1 MKTFSYD
8 TGGSNT
14 MFCWS
19 YINRYQT
26 GERVIWVAGMNEFT
40 TDRRAVIDDF
50 GNLVGVSL

>member
-14 MFCWS
+14 MFCWG
-19 YINRYQT
+19 YINYYGT
-26 GERVIWVAGMNEFT
+26 GARGLFVHGSGSFT
-40 TDRRAVIDDF
+40 TSGRAVIDDF